1 MPQTRNVCASELF
14 HFICDVK
21 TKAYIALAALCFFWG
36 TTYLAIRIGIQTVP
50 LFIFS
55 GFRFVG
61 AGLIMC
67 LYFILRGHAL
77 PDREDFRKLMISGM
91 LLFFGGNLILCY
103 AEIQIPSGLAALICA
118 AFPFWIVL
126 INYTINRNDK
136 PSPKVMTGLLLGFAG
151 LVIIFRDNLPQLSN
165 RTYLA
170 SILLL
175 VAANIFWAIGSVYSK
190 RNPLKINLLFGAG
203 LQMLCCGGVSAAVGI
218 FKGELS
224 HLTLTNEGV
233 FSFFYLLVAG
243 SIIGYN
249 CFVYSLQELPST
261 LVSIYAYINPIIA
274 IILGWIVLN
283 EAITASMMIAM
294 MLTLVG
300 VYIVNQAM
308 QESKNV

>member
-1 MPQTRNVCASELF
+1 M
-14 HFICDVK
+14 K

-36 TTYLAIRIGIQTVP
+36 TTYLAIRVGMQTIP

-67 LYFILRGHAL
+67 LFFLLRGYKL

-91 LLFFGGNLILCY
+91 LLFVGGNLILCY
-103 AEIQIPSGLAALICA
+103 AEIEIPSGLAALICA

-126 INYTINRNDK
+126 INFIINRNDK
-136 PSPKVMTGLLLGFAG
+136 PPRKVMMGLLLGFAG
-151 LVIIFRDNLPQLSN
+151 LVIIFRDNLAQLSN
-165 RTYLA
+165 PTYLA

-175 VAANIFWAIGSVYSK
+175 VAANIFWAVGSVYSK
-190 RNPLKINLLFGAG
+190 RNPVKINLLFGAG
-203 LQMLCCGGVSAAVGI
+203 LQMLCCGSVSALVGI

-249 CFVYSLQELPST
+249 CFVYCLQELPAT

-283 EAITASMMIAM
+283 ETITVSMMIAM
-294 MLTLVG
+294 VMTLAG
-300 VYIVNQAM
+300 VYIVNRAM
-308 QESKNV
+308 MEAKNV

>member
-1 MPQTRNVCASELF
+1 M
-14 HFICDVK
+14 K

-36 TTYLAIRIGIQTVP
+36 TTYLAIRIGMQTIP

-67 LYFILRGHAL
+67 LYFILKGYAL

-91 LLFFGGNLILCY
+91 LLFVGGNLILCY
-103 AEIQIPSGLAALICA
+103 AEIEIPSGLAALICA

-126 INYTINRNDK
+126 INFIIDRSDK
-136 PSPKVMTGLLLGFAG
+136 PPRNVMIGLLLGFAG
-151 LVIIFRDNLPQLSN
+151 LVIIFRDNLAQLSN
-165 RTYLA
+165 PTYLA

-175 VAANIFWAIGSVYSK
+175 VAANIFWAVGSVYSK
-190 RNPLKINLLFGAG
+190 RNPVKTNLLFGAG
-203 LQMLCCGGVSAAVGI
+203 LQMLCCGSVSALVGI

-224 HLTLTNEGV
+224 GLVLTDEGIY
-233 FSFFYLLVAG
+233 SFLYLLVAG

-249 CFVYSLQELPST
+249 CFVYCLQELPAT

-274 IILGWIVLN
+274 IILGWLILN
-283 EAITASMMIAM
+283 ETITVSMMIAM
-294 MLTLVG
+294 VMTLVG
-300 VYIVNQAM
+300 VYIVNRAM
-308 QESKNV
+308 MEAKNV